1 MTNALLLLLLR
12 QDMDAGGL
20 ARIVNN
26 SYAEDE
32 FSFKAP
38 RILVAKARGVQ
49 CFDTDHYRAANPDVA
64 TLSTTAAAW
73 THFTFYGQ
81 FERRPHRYG
90 TTVRCTHRMI

>member
-1 MTNALLLLLLR
+1 M
-12 QDMDAGGL
+12 
-20 ARIVNN
+20 NN
-26 SYAEDE
+26 SYADDE

-49 CFDTDHYRAANPDVA
+49 CFDTDHYRAANPDLA
-64 TLSTTAAAW
+64 ALSTTAAAW

-90 TTVRCTHRMI
+90 GTVHVRCT